1 MKGRIY
7 KGKQHRYYIVIEGE
21 EPVSTVFS
29 RSCYQIENFSLKFLK
44 EQSHLELN
52 DWKCEFEIVKKDGQ
66 SFAKVSA
73 ICPPNEELE
82 ERDLSRTS
90 DNSAEVVGT
99 FCKTCRQVG
108 CICDGYE
115 MGIEVPQFHLK
126 LGQITNPADFLF
138 PTPINTEPTIG
149 EGLPRFS
156 ELSDEQK
163 KKWAEIKSEQDFDF
177 FKQRLMF
184 ASIRP
189 VTVEPITLS
198 IYPAKK
204 LTASE
209 KLWLWLHEPTNIYNE
224 EIQKEENLYTPDCI
238 RTYTGKYI
246 NVFEPT
252 LEMINIVDIA
262 HALAHVPRFGGH
274 TAKFYSVA
282 QHSIA
287 VAMKLPPEQQLAG
300 LLHDATEAYLCD
312 MPSPIKNRMPE
323 YKKIE
328 DKLMV
333 AIARKFG
340 ITYPFMQVLKDADK
354 AMLETEWNCI
364 VLNREPFEFK
374 HLSPAEAKKQFLEL
388 FEFLTTKIK

>member
-44 EQSHLELN
+44 AQEHLDLN
-52 DWKCEFEIVKKDGQ
+52 DWKCQFEIVKKYAQ

-73 ICPPNEELE
+73 ICPPNEELQE
-82 ERDLSRTS
+82 DRNLKRVLPRIS
-90 DNSAEVVGT
+90 DNSIAVVGT
-99 FCKTCRQVG
+99 FCETCRQAF
-108 CICDGYE
+108 CICEQYE
-115 MGIEVPQFHLK
+115 KGALPIAESPTNKVAPDFNANL
-126 LGQITNPADFLF
+126 QINRLLSG
-138 PTPINTEPTIG
+138 TIT
-149 EGLPRFS
+149 S
-156 ELSDEQK
+156 AEL
-163 KKWAEIKSEQDFDF
+163 DF
-177 FKQRLMF
+177 FTSKKENNSL
-184 ASIRP
+184 A
-189 VTVEPITLS
+189 ELITPTHREKYFHWVYEKDL
-198 IYPAKK
+198 Y
-204 LTASE
+204 TSE
-209 KLWLWLHEPTNIYNE
+209 KAS
-224 EIQKEENLYTPDCI
+224 ENLYTPDCI

-252 LEMINIVDIA
+252 LEMIDIVDIA
-262 HALAHVPRFGGH
+262 HALSHVPRFGGH
-274 TAKFYSVA
+274 TANFYSVA

-287 VAMKLPPEQQLAG
+287 VSMKLPPEQQLAG

-374 HLSPAEAKKQFLEL
+374 HLSPTEAKKQFLEL
-388 FEFLTTKIK
+388 FEFLTTK